1 MKNSHPPQSG
11 ERSGDIRSIYRDRGF
26 QPASSK
32 RIRRLFPQASRGTDW
47 LHGSTNCS
55 SRQAGRP
62 KVQAQSSMS
71 TGAKGEFL
79 GRGRS
84 RAQPT
89 PIVQLSP
96 EKDTGGVFRT
106 DCSLSLF
113 IKSSF
118 SVHGFAGA
126 CFFAQGDLSHSEIPL
141 PNPHTWSVLRSA
153 SGFYPPFFW
162 GKGGGGWVLSYGV
175 LCPFYYGVSSFYW
188 RVAENMIIL
197 RDQWFQFVT
206 RVRFGCE

>member
-162 GKGGGGWVLSYGV
+162 GKGGGLGSFIRSTL
-175 LCPFYYGVSSFYW
+175 PFLLRSI
-188 RVAENMIIL
+188 IIL
-197 RDQWFQFVT
+197 LASRREYDNFAGSMVPVCYSSPVWL
-206 RVRFGCE
+206 